1 MTPTHEGRDETHETW
16 VMNPCLVPCEPGWSG
31 MGRAGRRPV
40 WVLKAPIAQA
50 KGMEVTK
57 TATRSSEN
65 QQRAGL
71 YRDYS
76 W

>member
-1 MTPTHEGRDETHETW
+1 MTPTHEGRDETHETR

-40 WVLKAPIAQA
+40 WVLKAPIAQV
-50 KGMEVTK
+50 KGMEVTE